1 MEDNALAC
9 SRCNYQAEGKPES
22 WRKCGKCGM
31 LWCPK
36 CAPGSDRCANCVGGT
51 LAPVSRDGL

>member
-9 SRCNYQAEGKPES
+9 SRCNYQAQAKPEG

-51 LAPVSRDGL
+51 LAPAS